1 MFWWWPFGK
10 VAQIEAK
17 DLREQLRKDKRVQM
31 IDVRTAGE
39 FAQGHIKGARSIPI
53 HKLRSELR
61 NLRLDPN
68 RPVIAICQTAHRSVP
83 AVRLLRRQGYNVQQ
97 LSGGMN
103 AWRAAGYPELKKE

>member
-10 VAQIEAK
+10 VAQIEAA

-39 FAQGHIKGARSIPI
+39 YAQGHIKGARLLPI
-53 HKLRSELR
+53 HRLRRDLAT
-61 NLRLDPN
+61 LRLDPN

-83 AVRLLRRQGYNVQQ
+83 AVRLLRQQGYDAKQ
-97 LSGGMN
+97 LSGGMS
-103 AWRAAGYPELKKE
+103 AWREAGYPELKKD